1 MITAHPT
8 PRLRNAEAGQQITL
22 TDQIGPR
29 QYIVHGIRDDGY
41 YELSIGGEVKV
52 IASPG
57 HLIERLK

>member
-1 MITAHPT
+1 MFTAHPT

-22 TDQIGPR
+22 VDQIGPR
-29 QYIVHGIRDDGY
+29 KYIVQGIREDGY

-57 HLIERLK
+57 HRIEGLQ